1 VVHVQDVVD
10 GIVRALVHGE
20 RSERY
25 ILGGENVTYL
35 RINEIIAECYR
46 LRRTFVP
53 VPRVVTGVGAMIM
66 EPLGA
71 LVNKQPRFTYDL
83 HYFAHRSQFYDSS
96 KATKELG
103 YTARSF
109 KEIVQDYMLF
119 AQANIPLD
127 TVALALVR

>member
-35 RINEIIAECYR
+35 RINEIIAECYG
-46 LRRTFVP
+46 LRRTCVP
-53 VPRVVTGVGAMIM
+53 VPRVVTGLGAMIM

-96 KATKELG
+96 KAMKELG

-109 KEIVQDYMLF
+109 KEIVQDYMRF
-119 AQANIPLD
+119 VQAKHS
-127 TVALALVR
+127 T